1 MKTGYQSVQR
11 GYLGRCFWTQP

>member
-1 MKTGYQSVQR
+1 MKTGYRSVQR